1 MKGCK
6 CYDEQTI
13 LKCWIGKYY
22 IGGQRM
28 KGWKWN
34 RNINDWD
41 IVEVNLSKDFGKVKN
56 AIQTETLLP
65 RAEVPKSCRQ
75 RRKLLLRSSKAEKS
89 RL

>member
-1 MKGCK
+1 
-6 CYDEQTI
+6 
-13 LKCWIGKYY
+13 
-22 IGGQRM
+22 M

-41 IVEVNLSKDFGKVKN
+41 IVEVNLSEDFGKVKN

-65 RAEVPKSCRQ
+65 RAEMSKSCRQ
-75 RRKLLLRSSKAEKS
+75 WRKLLFGASKTKKQ